1 MQEGAD
7 FASIA
12 AQSHIRVKSVAL
24 YVLKGLAEAGAAR
37 GAGAPR
43 SDAPL
48 TAEQR
53 RALRRELARPEFAQ
67 VRRLYKRLLVRHGI
81 YSYAEIDAT

>member
-1 MQEGAD
+1 MRRSPRSRTSG
-7 FASIA
+7 S
-12 AQSHIRVKSVAL
+12 SLWRS
-24 YVLKGLAEAGAAR
+24 VLKGLAEAGAAR

-43 SDAPL
+43 SDSPL